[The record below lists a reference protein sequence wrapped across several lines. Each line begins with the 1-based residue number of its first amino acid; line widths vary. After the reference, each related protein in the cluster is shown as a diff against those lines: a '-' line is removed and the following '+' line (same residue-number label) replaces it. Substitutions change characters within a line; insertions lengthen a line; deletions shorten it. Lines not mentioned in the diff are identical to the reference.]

1 MSVAS
6 DVRSIADAIAVSA
19 HSAQRRRHGAPYID
33 HPRAVCAIADDI
45 ATAVGLPFGEDDAAV
60 ALMHDVLED
69 SPHHTLAD
77 VSAACGVDVA
87 NRVQL
92 LTKVGKGHDVTVA
105 YYQALMGA
113 SSSTRL
119 IKIADRLHNLS
130 ELHKAHSDTK
140 LREYVDET
148 LAFVRP
154 LADGFDA
161 APQAGLRAAVDH
173 AIDNALRNGAA
184 VVAGAAPTTTNQR
197 GLYAIVH
204 PRGGAATTLARLSAM
219 LRGGATRVQLRV
231 KPADGLTDQAWLAL
245 LIDVAT
251 LAGRHGAD
259 VVVND
264 RADLAFAA
272 RLLGHPVGVHVG
284 DGDLPPRFA
293 RALLGADALLG
304 TSTHS
309 VAQLRA
315 MVAEGSAGHVA
326 LGPIWASPTK
336 QGHADVVGPEALRE
350 ACSDASLPVVAIG
363 GITTTERAAIAA
375 RAGAAWIAV
384 VSALDGDSDDAV
396 HLVARRFA
404 LSIAAAHGASAVD
417 AVGPERGLSVA

>member
-1 MSVAS
+1 MRVAS

-161 APQAGLRAAVDH
+161 APRAGLRAAVDH

-184 VVAGAAPTTTNQR
+184 ASAGPSPAACAPLVNQR
-197 GLYAIVH
+197 GLYAIIH
-204 PRGGAATTLARLSAM
+204 PRGGAATTLSRLSAM

-272 RLLGHPVGVHVG
+272 RLLGHSVGVHVG

-293 RALLGADALLG
+293 RAMLGTEALLG

-350 ACSDASLPVVAIG
+350 ACRDASLPVVAIG

-375 RAGAAWIAV
+375 SAGAAWIAV

-404 LSIAAAHGASAVD
+404 LSIAAAHGASEVD
-417 AVGPERGLSVA
+417 PVW